1 MEENKKELKVID
13 IIDISKKL
21 WAKKKLFVK
30 TLPIAF
36 VVSYLYILGFPR
48 YYSTDIKLA
57 PELGGTSMS
66 STLGSLAS
74 SFGFDLD
81 NLQSNDA
88 ITPLLYPD
96 LMEDNGFVTSLFNVR
111 VKSKDGSINTTYR
124 DYLKKHQKPII
135 WMVPIDWCK
144 NLFKKEQK
152 GEAGILDPYNLS
164 KDEDDIAGSIRD
176 KIKIDFD
183 KKTAVISISIK
194 DQDALICKT
203 IGDSV
208 KERLQDFITNYRTS
222 KARTDYEYYLKLTM
236 EAKQD
241 YEKARQRYGSM
252 ADANT
257 KVALKSLEL
266 KLEDMDRFID
276 TFCSRNTYYRRAYDI
291 LHELDKRVLEELEAG
306 EFSSWIDIDYKDGG
320 SAFFE
325 FSHFEV
331 DLREPDSQYRTLYVV
346 YRYDTTA
353 S

>member
-1 MEENKKELKVID
+1 MEEKTNKELRVID
-13 IIDISKKL
+13 INDIAKKL
-21 WAKKKLFVK
+21 WAKKKLFAK

-36 VVSYLYILGFPR
+36 IVACIIILGFPR
-48 YYSTDIKLA
+48 YYTTEVKLA

-96 LMEDNGFVTSLFNVR
+96 LMEDNGFVTSLFNVQ
-111 VKSKDGSINTTYR
+111 VKSKDGSIKTTYH
-124 DYLKKHQKPII
+124 DYLKKHQKPVI
-135 WMVPIDWCK
+135 WTIPIDWLK
-144 NLFKKEQK
+144 NLFKGEEEKK
-152 GEAGILDPYNLS
+152 GKTGITDPYNLS

-176 KIKIDFD
+176 KIKINFD

-208 KERLQDFITNYRTS
+208 KSRLQDFITEYRTS
-222 KARTDYEYYLKLTM
+222 KARTDYEYYLKLTT

-252 ADANT
+252 ADANS

-266 KLEDMDRFID
+266 KLEDMENDLQLRYNAYTTVNTQMQASKAKVQERTPAFTVIKGASVPIKPAGPKRMIFVAFILLL
-276 TFCSRNTYYRRAYDI
+276 TFAGTSIYI
-291 LHELDKRVLEELEAG
+291 LRK
-306 EFSSWIDIDYKDGG
+306 
-320 SAFFE
+320 
-325 FSHFEV
+325 
-331 DLREPDSQYRTLYVV
+331 Q
-346 YRYDTTA
+346 
-353 S
+353 

>member
-1 MEENKKELKVID
+1 MEEKKELKVIN

-21 WAKKKLFVK
+21 WAKKKLFAK

-36 VVSYLYILGFPR
+36 VLAYIYILGFPR

-57 PELGGTSMS
+57 PELGGNSLSSS

-96 LMEDNGFVTSLFNVR
+96 LMGDNGFVTNLFNVQ
-111 VKSKDGSINTTYR
+111 VKSKDGSIETTYH
-124 DYLKKHQKPII
+124 DYLQKHQKTVI

-144 NLFKKEQK
+144 NLFKKEQQ
-152 GEAGILDPYNLS
+152 GEAGTIDPYNLS
-164 KDEDDIAGSIRD
+164 KDEDAVAASIRD
-176 KIKIDFD
+176 KIKIDFN

-208 KERLQDFITNYRTS
+208 KERLQDFITDYRTS
-222 KARTDYEYYLKLTM
+222 KARTDYEYYLKLTE
-236 EAKQD
+236 EAKQE
-241 YEKARQRYGSM
+241 YENTRQRYGNM

-257 KVALKSLEL
+257 NVTLRSLEL
-266 KLEDMDRFID
+266 KLEDMENELQLKY
-276 TFCSRNTYYRRAYDI
+276 NTYTTVSAQMQAAKAKVQERTPAFTVIKGASVPIKPAGPKRMIFVAFMLLLTFAGTSFYILRR
-291 LHELDKRVLEELEAG
+291 
-306 EFSSWIDIDYKDGG
+306 
-320 SAFFE
+320 
-325 FSHFEV
+325 
-331 DLREPDSQYRTLYVV
+331 
-346 YRYDTTA
+346 
-353 S
+353 

>member
-13 IIDISKKL
+13 VVDIAKKL
-21 WAKKKLFVK
+21 WAKKMLFAK

-36 VVSYLYILGFPR
+36 VLSYLYILGFPR

-81 NLQSNDA
+81 NMQSNDA

-152 GEAGILDPYNLS
+152 AEAGIFDPYNLS
-164 KDEDDIAGSIRD
+164 KDEDDKKSAQGKIQIMTMHKSKGDEFNLVVLPELSEKNLPLSVESI
-176 KIKIDFD
+176 
-183 KKTAVISISIK
+183 T
-194 DQDALICKT
+194 
-203 IGDSV
+203 
-208 KERLQDFITNYRTS
+208 
-222 KARTDYEYYLKLTM
+222 
-236 EAKQD
+236 
-241 YEKARQRYGSM
+241 
-252 ADANT
+252 
-257 KVALKSLEL
+257 LKSADFLEEIKSLNSQYKQKSELEL
-266 KLEDMDRFID
+266 KQETLAE
-276 TFCSRNTYYRRAYDI
+276 N
-291 LHELDKRVLEELEAG
+291 
-306 EFSSWIDIDYKDGG
+306 
-320 SAFFE
+320 
-325 FSHFEV
+325 
-331 DLREPDSQYRTLYVV
+331 LRLLYVAITRAKNKLFICTSKKEQSFGKLKDSEPNMIFSEILQNV
-346 YRYDTTA
+346 ERGEV
-353 S
+353 